1 MDSATDNPGDRAKAG
16 THETIG
22 RILASAHELYGRI
35 SGHPGVEPQK
45 VRDAFAK
52 LAADEQRHAEIV
64 GEIINIVN
72 NAL

>member
-1 MDSATDNPGDRAKAG
+1 MDKANSYDKEKIIEEF
-16 THETIG
+16 ETM
-22 RILASAHELYGRI
+22 RSFELSAHELYGRI
-35 SGHPGVEPQK
+35 AGDPGVGPQK

-64 GEIINIVN
+64 GEIINIVT